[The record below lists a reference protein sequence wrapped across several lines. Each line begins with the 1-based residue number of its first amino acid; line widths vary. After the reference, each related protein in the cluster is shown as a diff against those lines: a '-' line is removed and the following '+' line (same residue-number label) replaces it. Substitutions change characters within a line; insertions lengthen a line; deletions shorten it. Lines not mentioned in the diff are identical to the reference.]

1 MIPGQCCEQGGG
13 DGAQQGCA
21 EGRRNGATE
30 REWGGSWGLK
40 ELAGSAGYSCPGA
53 PAHTV
58 VYMCVCARTHT
69 GSCEAQHL
77 FWSAFSMGALW
88 EPQNSQAARQ
98 PSASPEVLRQVC
110 CSGEKRH
117 GDDLSQG
124 SLACGHLEGKLHCL

>member
-1 MIPGQCCEQGGG
+1 MIPGQCWEQG
-13 DGAQQGCA
+13 DGCA
-21 EGRRNGATE
+21 KGRSNGATE
-30 REWGGSWGLK
+30 SEWGGSWGLKK

-53 PAHTV
+53 RVHTV

-69 GSCEAQHL
+69 GSCEAQHM

-88 EPQNSQAARQ
+88 EPQNSQAACQ

-110 CSGEKRH
+110 CRQLMTSGEKRH
-117 GDDLSQG
+117 GDDWSQC